1 MDLLTKIQRAEAI
14 CEALLATIECRAS
27 DVESSYSIAD
37 RSISKMSPT
46 ELTEQYDW
54 WDKHLQKLLAR
65 RQSEISI
72 RRGGKGNRNILARF
86 PA

>member
-1 MDLLTKIQRAEAI
+1 MNLLEKIRHAELI
-14 CEALLATIECRAS
+14 CDALLANIEGRAS

-37 RSISKMSPT
+37 RSISKMSLQ

-54 WDKHLQKLLAR
+54 WDKHLSKLSAR
-65 RQSEISI
+65 YESKVSI
-72 RRGGKGNRNILARF
+72 ANGGRGNRTILARF